1 MTKIQICLLLF
12 LSFFTIT
19 VEAGDNKTVKKY
31 FLLRLDSLAKYYN
44 TATDDNPDEVR
55 TNPEYYKMFV
65 PTVLYKSTVKRGV
78 FQGFDF
84 TANATEDALEFGNCR
99 DAVIDR
105 LLFDVYKNNPDK
117 VQISED
123 EMRTAVIA
131 SDFGNRQVSPEIKLN
146 ENVAVA
152 LPENVEGA
160 LETKIVKPNYWRTSG
175 SVSFNF
181 TQNYVSDNWAQGG
194 ENNRNLI
201 TGFKFNVKYNDKKK
215 ISFESYIEAKLGFI
229 TVSGDTLH
237 GYRTNNDM
245 LRIETKFGYKIIKN
259 VDLTA
264 KMTMQTQFMPNY
276 PVNSNDFVSNF
287 MAPFEANFSLGFDY
301 KRNGKKWDLSV
312 FFAPLSSYNY
322 KFVRYGYLV
331 ERYGIKS
338 GRHHLENFGTQLLPT
353 FNATLLENVK
363 WSARL
368 EFYTDYRRSYF
379 NWENTFTM
387 KINRYLNTTLFLH
400 GRFDDSSPGL
410 YSESHGYWQLKEYM
424 SLGVT
429 YSW

>member
-1 MTKIQICLLLF
+1 MSKIQIGILLF

-19 VEAGDNKTVKKY
+19 ARSGDKDTIKKH
-31 FLLRLDSLAKYYN
+31 LLMRLDSLSKHYN
-44 TATDDNPDEVR
+44 VATDSVSNELR

-78 FQGFDF
+78 SHGFDF
-84 TANATEDALEFGNCR
+84 SSNSLDGSIEFSDSR

-105 LLFDVYKNNPDK
+105 LLFNVYRNNPEK
-117 VQISED
+117 VRMSED
-123 EMRTAVIA
+123 EMRNAFIT
-131 SDFGNRQVSPEIKLN
+131 SDFEQTQASPEIELK
-146 ENVAVA
+146 ENVPVA

-175 SVSFNF
+175 SVSFSF

-201 TGFKFNVKYNDKKK
+201 TTFKFNVKYNDKKK
-215 ISFESYIEAKLGFI
+215 ISFESIVEAKLGFT
-229 TVSGDTLH
+229 TVSGDSLH

-245 LRIETKFGYKIIKN
+245 LRVESKFGYKIMTN
-259 VDLTA
+259 VDLSA

-276 PVNSNDFVSNF
+276 PVNSNEFVSKF

-301 KRNGKKWDLSV
+301 KRSGKNWDLSV

-322 KFVRYGYLV
+322 KFVKYGYLA
-331 ERYGIKS
+331 ERYGINAR
-338 GRHHLENFGTQLLPT
+338 RHHTENFGTQIQPT

-363 WSARL
+363 WSARMQ
-368 EFYTDYRRSYF
+368 FYTDYARTYF
-379 NWENTFTM
+379 NWENTITM
-387 KINRYLNTTLFLH
+387 KINKYLNTTLFLH

-424 SLGVT
+424 SLGIT